1 MSLCGEFRHSLD
13 AKNRLFIPAKHREVL
28 GDTVMVVR
36 NLERKCLI
44 VYSMEEWDK
53 YVDSVLSKIPVSRRQ
68 DINRFLF
75 RRSLKTGYDTQGRI
89 MLTPELLA
97 HAEMEKGTAVIVGC
111 GYYAEIWN
119 EKNFEEIVAQENAE
133 ELNALLR
140 QYDV

>member
-97 HAEMEKGTAVIVGC
+97 HAEMERGTAVIGGC
-111 GYYAEIWN
+111 G
-119 EKNFEEIVAQENAE
+119 
-133 ELNALLR
+133 
-140 QYDV
+140 

>member
-1 MSLCGEFRHSLD
+1 
-13 AKNRLFIPAKHREVL
+13 
-28 GDTVMVVR
+28 
-36 NLERKCLI
+36 
-44 VYSMEEWDK
+44 MEEWDK

-119 EKNFEEIVAQENAE
+119 EKNFEEIVAEENAE